1 MMREDKSELRSAE
14 MLPGRV
20 VNLLISPHLQETK
33 SWPHLDIR
41 KTFHTG
47 IPVVLANF
55 VRLIVSEL
63 GVEADSALDK
73 RISHKFS
80 DLAWKKGK
88 REREKAA
95 LMMCKAKKR
104 KHEDH
109 TKSAKKTRVAEESS
123 GNEDSDMSDA
133 TTAVSIKIRV
143 QKDIGIAGIAR
154 QGN

>member
-88 REREKAA
+88 REKAA
-95 LMMCKAKKR
+95 NMIYKARKR
-104 KHEDH
+104 KHDEP
-109 TKSAKKTRVAEESS
+109 TKPAKKKRVAVALILLRKS
-123 GNEDSDMSDA
+123 
-133 TTAVSIKIRV
+133 K
-143 QKDIGIAGIAR
+143 
-154 QGN
+154 